1 MMVREKI
8 RTFLS
13 KFVNVNELQD
23 NDNIFETGLVNS
35 LFAMNLV
42 SFIESEFD
50 ISIDNTELDLENF
63 KDINS
68 ITILIEK
75 KLA

>member
-1 MMVREKI
+1 MQIKEKVKK
-8 RTFLS
+8 FLGEY
-13 KFVNVNELQD
+13 VNIKEVKD
-23 NDNIFETGLVNS
+23 TDNIFETGLVNS

-42 SFIESEFD
+42 TFVEREFEVAIENSD
-50 ISIDNTELDLENF
+50 LDMKNF

-68 ITILIEK
+68 ITEFVER